1 MTAKPL
7 IKLTDINREYVMGG
21 QAMTA
26 LCVDHLTIHAGEWIS
41 ITGASGSGKTTLL
54 HILGCLDR
62 PTYGSYHLN
71 GTDVTTLSNAQ
82 RAYIRNTQLSFI
94 FQRFHLLATLTAAEN
109 VELPLQYAGLE
120 QSVRDER
127 VKKYLSLVN
136 LEDRSHHYPHQL
148 SGGQQ
153 QRVAIARALAM
164 QPRILFADE
173 PTGSLDSKTSRS
185 ILKLLKKVH
194 REYALTVIL
203 VTHDPDVARQ
213 GTRKI
218 VIKDGMIQSS

>member
-213 GTRKI
+213 AHVKL
-218 VIKDGMIQSS
+218 